1 MQATKQRIS
10 THKRTR
16 NQGRSPSEA
25 SPYVPKSQEGIG
37 MFTFVGN
44 IGGRKVSLT
53 KHCSEA
59 EAEKFLGIFD

>member
-16 NQGRSPSEA
+16 NEGRTPSEA
-25 SPYVPKSQEGIG
+25 VKYVPKSKEGLG
-37 MFTFVGN
+37 MYVFVGM

-53 KHCSEA
+53 KHCTEA
-59 EAEKFLGIFD
+59 EAEKFIQIFD